1 MPELG
6 SLNEGDYSSDLYVL
20 FASLG
25 KTLHFYKFLDHGPS
39 SKMSIFRAILYVF
52 WCLLTPFTDSTRDD
66 PSSGVGTVITC
77 YECYNTCPLLILSPS
92 GTPSGQ
98 HAPTRDSCRTLSRPC
113 TPAPLI
119 APFLPHPGTVIASS
133 WWLRAFMTTYEPVP
147 CRDVSPLLFPVV
159 LLTASLT
166 LVFHG
171 GCFSRRL

>member
-1 MPELG
+1 M
-6 SLNEGDYSSDLYVL
+6 SLIL
-20 FASLG
+20 
-25 KTLHFYKFLDHGPS
+25 
-39 SKMSIFRAILYVF
+39 RAILYVSLVPTDPIHGLDPR
-52 WCLLTPFTDSTRDD
+52 WPLIRSRNCYHLLR
-66 PSSGVGTVITC
+66 
-77 YECYNTCPLLILSPS
+77 LLQHVSPPYLI
-92 GTPSGQ
+92 TPSGQ

-133 WWLRAFMTTYEPVP
+133 WWLLAFMTTYEPVP

-171 GCFSRRL
+171 GLLFPTFIIVGSLDDVRLWP

>member
-1 MPELG
+1 MFHLHHY
-6 SLNEGDYSSDLYVL
+6 EGLCCNSRIFSI
-20 FASLG
+20 
-25 KTLHFYKFLDHGPS
+25 LDHLQRCLQSCEPYYTS
-39 SKMSIFRAILYVF
+39 F

-66 PSSGVGTVITC
+66 TESELLSPVTIAT
-77 YECYNTCPLLILSPS
+77 NTCPLLILSPS

-133 WWLRAFMTTYEPVP
+133 WWLCAFTTTYEPVP

-171 GCFSRRL
+171 GLLFPTFIIVGSLDDGRLWL

>member
-1 MPELG
+1 MFNLHH
-6 SLNEGDYSSDLYVL
+6 SEGL
-20 FASLG
+20 FCNSRI
-25 KTLHFYKFLDHGPS
+25 FSILDHLQRCLQSCEPYYTS
-39 SKMSIFRAILYVF
+39 L

-77 YECYNTCPLLILSPS
+77 YDCYNTCPLLILSPS

-133 WWLRAFMTTYEPVP
+133 WWLLVFMTTYEPVP

-171 GCFSRRL
+171 GLLFLTFIIVGSLDDGRLWS